1 MEWSIFALVQMFIIT
16 VGTCLAFWLRLRGVS
31 QQNEQLRQALEAQT
45 DGSDPSPAAW
55 IQAQLDALPADGATT
70 PVISL
75 VLQHSL
81 NPQGDIESQLR
92 NAFADGGLAV
102 DADYAEQI
110 AALEAELETAK
121 AAAEAFPDSEGE
133 GENDRTEELKQL
145 LQQFTRDSRE
155 MMACI
160 QSLETENA
168 ELRNRLGL
176 DESEPV
182 LPAGEEEKPAE
193 TAEDAA

>member
-31 QQNEQLRQALEAQT
+31 QQNEQLREALEAQN
-45 DGSDPSPAAW
+45 DEPASSPAAW
-55 IQAQLDALPADGATT
+55 IQSHLDALPAEATTT

-75 VLQHSL
+75 VLQHAL
-81 NPQGDIESQLR
+81 DPKGDIESQLR
-92 NAFADGGLAV
+92 TAFADGGLAV

-110 AALEAELETAK
+110 AALQAELERAT
-121 AAAEAFPDSEGE
+121 AAAEDAPESE

-168 ELRNRLGL
+168 ELRKRLGL
-176 DESEPV
+176 DETEAV
-182 LPAGEEEKPAE
+182 LPPSAEEEPAE

>member
-31 QQNEQLRQALEAQT
+31 QQNEQLREALEAQN
-45 DGSDPSPAAW
+45 DEPASSPAAW
-55 IQAQLDALPADGATT
+55 IQSQLDALPAEATTT

-75 VLQHSL
+75 VLQHAL
-81 NPQGDIESQLR
+81 DPKGDIESQLR
-92 NAFADGGLAV
+92 SAFADGGLSLE
-102 DADYAEQI
+102 ADYTEQI
-110 AALEAELETAK
+110 SALQAELEAAK
-121 AAAEAFPDSEGE
+121 AAAEALPEG
-133 GENDRTEELKQL
+133 GGDNDRTEELKQL

-176 DESEPV
+176 DETEPV
-182 LPAGEEEKPAE
+182 LPTDAEETPAE
-193 TAEDAA
+193 NAEDAA

>member
-31 QQNEQLRQALEAQT
+31 QQNEQLRQALEAQN
-45 DGSDPSPAAW
+45 GESESSPAAW
-55 IQAQLDALPADGATT
+55 VQTQLDALPADGATT

-75 VLQHSL
+75 VLQHAL
-81 NPQGDIESQLR
+81 APQGDIEGQLR
-92 NAFADGGLAV
+92 RAFADGGLSFDV
-102 DADYAEQI
+102 DYTEQI
-110 AALEAELETAK
+110 AALQADLETAK
-121 AAAEAFPDSEGE
+121 AAAEAVPEGD

-168 ELRNRLGL
+168 ELRGRLGL
-176 DESEPV
+176 NETEAI
-182 LPAGEEEKPAE
+182 LPADAAEQPAE

>member
-31 QQNEQLRQALEAQT
+31 QQNEQLRQALETQNDEST
-45 DGSDPSPAAW
+45 SGPATW
-55 IQAQLDALPADGATT
+55 VQSQLDALPADGATT

-75 VLQHSL
+75 VLQHAL
-81 NPQGDIESQLR
+81 DPQGDIESQLR
-92 NAFADGGLAV
+92 SAFADGGLSV
-102 DADYAEQI
+102 DADYTEQI

-121 AAAEAFPDSEGE
+121 AAAEALPEAG

-168 ELRNRLGL
+168 ELRKRLGL
-176 DESEPV
+176 DETESA
-182 LPAGEEEKPAE
+182 LHTGAEEKPVE
-193 TAEDAA
+193 TKENAA

>member
-45 DGSDPSPAAW
+45 DDSDPSPAAW

-70 PVISL
+70 PVIRL

-81 NPQGDIESQLR
+81 NPQGEIESQLR

-121 AAAEAFPDSEGE
+121 AAAEAFTDSEC
-133 GENDRTEELKQL
+133 ENDRTEELKQL

-176 DESEPV
+176 DESEQ
-182 LPAGEEEKPAE
+182 
-193 TAEDAA
+193 AEDAA

>member
-45 DGSDPSPAAW
+45 DDSDPSPAAW

-70 PVISL
+70 PVIRL

-81 NPQGDIESQLR
+81 NPQGEIESQLR

-121 AAAEAFPDSEGE
+121 AAAEAFTDSEC
-133 GENDRTEELKQL
+133 ENDRTEELKQL

-182 LPAGEEEKPAE
+182 LPAGAEKKPAE
-193 TAEDAA
+193 TTEDAA

>member
-31 QQNEQLRQALEAQT
+31 QQNEQLRQALET
-45 DGSDPSPAAW
+45 HDDESETNPAAW
-55 IQAQLDALPADGATT
+55 IQTQLDALPPDGTTT

-75 VLQHSL
+75 VLQHAL
-81 NPQGDIESQLR
+81 DPQGDIESQLR
-92 NAFADGGLAV
+92 SAFADGGLSV
-102 DADYAEQI
+102 EADYTEQI
-110 AALEAELETAK
+110 AALQAELEAAK
-121 AAAEAFPDSEGE
+121 AAAEAHPEGE
-133 GENDRTEELKQL
+133 GEHDRTEELKQL

-176 DESEPV
+176 DETEPL
-182 LPAGEEEKPAE
+182 LPADAEEKPEE

>member
-31 QQNEQLRQALEAQT
+31 QQNEQLRQTLEAQN
-45 DGSDPSPAAW
+45 DESESSPAAW
-55 IQAQLDALPADGATT
+55 VQTQLDALPVDGTTT

-75 VLQHSL
+75 VLQHAL
-81 NPQGDIESQLR
+81 APQGDIESQLR
-92 NAFADGGLAV
+92 RAFADGGLAF
-102 DADYAEQI
+102 DADYTEQI
-110 AALEAELETAK
+110 AALQAELETAK
-121 AAAEAFPDSEGE
+121 AAAEAVPECD

-168 ELRNRLGL
+168 ELRSRLGL
-176 DESEPV
+176 DETEAV
-182 LPAGEEEKPAE
+182 LPADAEEQPAE

>member
-31 QQNEQLRQALEAQT
+31 KQNEQLREALEADNDNT
-45 DGSDPSPAAW
+45 TASPEIW
-55 IQAQLDALPADGATT
+55 VQEQLAALPADGAAT

-75 VLQHSL
+75 VLKHAL
-81 NPQGDIESQLR
+81 APQGDIESLLR
-92 NAFADGGLAV
+92 TAMSDGGLSI
-102 DADYAEQI
+102 DGDHAEQL
-110 AALEAELETAK
+110 ATLEAELEAAK
-121 AAAEAFPDSEGE
+121 AAAEAVADGSGE
-133 GENDRTEELKQL
+133 DDRTEELKQL

-168 ELRNRLGL
+168 ELRTRLGL
-176 DESEPV
+176 DETEAIP
-182 LPAGEEEKPAE
+182 PAEAEEKPAE